1 MDTTTLPRR
10 PALPIRLWGRYV
22 TGETIATGAAG
33 AVLGGAT
40 LSPIGLGVPG
50 AIVGGLNGVISG
62 KRRIYDWRRPSGWA
76 AFVLDSTWGLIGSG
90 SGLGVHALQHLRR
103 DRGGYR
109 ADLSAR
115 KGRHVYETG
124 VTMRKGFTMTAG
136 NTVTNLGKGQARI
149 DLLERH
155 EMLHVWQSRLFGPLF
170 PAIYGLWMIGGA
182 VVGAALALR
191 RGDALRQTIDTI
203 AYYDNP
209 FEYWAYR
216 RQGVWP
222 PANAHTRYVWGGRTT
237 MHASPLSLE

>member
-1 MDTTTLPRR
+1 MDTKTLSRR
-10 PALPIRLWGRYV
+10 PALPIRPWRRHV

-40 LSPIGLGVPG
+40 LAPIGLGVPG
-50 AIVGGLNGVISG
+50 AIIGGLNGMISG
-62 KRRIYDWRRPSGWA
+62 KRRIYDWHRPSGWA

-90 SGLGVHALQHLRR
+90 AGLGVHALQQLRR

-124 VTMRKGFTMTAG
+124 VTMRKGFTMAAG

-155 EMLHVWQSRLFGPLF
+155 EMLHVWQSRLLGPLF

-182 VVGAALALR
+182 AVGTALALGRGEDLR
-191 RGDALRQTIDTI
+191 RTVDTI

-216 RQGVWP
+216 RQGLWP
-222 PANAHTRYVWGGRTT
+222 PPNTHPRYVWSGRKRPPVT
-237 MHASPLSLE
+237 PV